1 MTTQAHESVAVIT
14 GASSGIGKAAAK
26 ALVTQGWK
34 VIGLGRNQQRCE
46 QAEAEIRE
54 LAQDTNQI
62 TVLRCDLALMGEAM
76 KAAEAIA
83 GLTDRVDVLLNNAG
97 GLTKEL
103 TITTEGNENT
113 FASNHLGHF
122 LLTRLL
128 LPLLRASSQSA
139 DRTSPK
145 ARIINV
151 SSNAHEHC
159 EGLDWDDLQSK
170 KHFVSATAYCR
181 AKLANILF
189 THELAQQL
197 EVDNISVHAMHPGIV
212 HSNFASHGDNAMQQ
226 YFESK
231 AGQTSSPEEAAETLV
246 WLATSDEAG
255 KTTNEYFYQK
265 ERAKTNPIGRDNESA
280 RRLWQESEKLVTY
293 YL

>member
-1 MTTQAHESVAVIT
+1 MTTQTQQSIAVIT

-26 ALVTQGWK
+26 ALIKQGWK

-54 LAQDTNQI
+54 LAQNSKQMTM
-62 TVLRCDLALMGEAM
+62 LCCDLALMGETM
-76 KAAEAIA
+76 QAAEQIHQ
-83 GLTDRVDVLLNNAG
+83 LTDRVDVLLNNAG
-97 GLTKEL
+97 GLTRDL

-128 LPLLRASSQSA
+128 LPQLRASSQTPNTTT
-139 DRTSPK
+139 RKT
-145 ARIINV
+145 RIVNV

-159 EGLDWDDLQSK
+159 EGLDWEDLQSK
-170 KHFVSATAYCR
+170 ENFASATAYCR

-197 EVDNISVHAMHPGIV
+197 EPDNIAVHAMHPGIV
-212 HSNFASHGDNAMQQ
+212 HSNFANHGDDAMQQ

-246 WLATSDEAG
+246 WLATSGEAG

-265 ERAKTNPIGRDNESA
+265 ERVETSSIGRDDESA
-280 RRLWQESEKLVTY
+280 KRLWQESEELVAY